1 MTGFGTV
8 KREGIELPVN
18 FTATVNADMRVGAV
32 SETIVVSGA
41 SPMVDVQTVTTTTRL
56 TDVLDQ
62 IPASHN
68 NFNLATMMPAVVAP
82 PNVQDVGGSKGE
94 FGGHGSVHGGKQA
107 DQRYMTDGMM
117 TNGAYGSGNGTGFY
131 VNPAAS
137 QDVLVESGSGG
148 SAEYATSGLTL
159 NVIPKDG
166 ANKFSGSL
174 FGAYS
179 NSSLEGNNLRSN
191 ITSRGLTSTNTTSL
205 IFDSNGSLGG
215 PIRRDKLW
223 FFAAVRAAGT
233 DNGFPNYYW
242 NKSPNPLLYVPDT
255 SRPGRI
261 ETQVGPA
268 AMAARRGVL
277 HHGPRRESRA
287 RHLAGLSVTENT

>member
-1 MTGFGTV
+1 MERSSSKSLAGLLCAMLVPGIALAQNVTVSTIVGVVRDSTGGVLPGVTV
-8 KREGIELPVN
+8 EAASPALIEKV
-18 FTATVNADMRVGAV
+18 RVGRV
-32 SETIVVSGA
+32 EEPIIVSGA

-56 TDVLDQ
+56 TEVLDR

-159 NVIPKDG
+159 NVIPKD
-166 ANKFSGSL
+166 
-174 FGAYS
+174 
-179 NSSLEGNNLRSN
+179 
-191 ITSRGLTSTNTTSL
+191 
-205 IFDSNGSLGG
+205 
-215 PIRRDKLW
+215 
-223 FFAAVRAAGT
+223 
-233 DNGFPNYYW
+233 
-242 NKSPNPLLYVPDT
+242 
-255 SRPGRI
+255 
-261 ETQVGPA
+261 
-268 AMAARRGVL
+268 
-277 HHGPRRESRA
+277 
-287 RHLAGLSVTENT
+287 